1 MASSEARQTRLMLTS
16 GTALVLIFTQ
26 QGFVFAADG
35 LELDTFGK
43 ARDRSSRKIFP
54 LRREVAFSCA
64 GFRSVRNGKTKFE
77 LPRTVC
83 EAFEQAAKSFSGDFK
98 KLAEEMGARVRAEL
112 VELKE
117 QKIIESYPKNEYAD
131 WFARILL
138 AGFFDGKPNAAQL
151 SFCCLEGA
159 VVCQLEI
166 RDVPGSFA
174 YAGPET
180 VWTALVHN
188 SDAKVAPYRKE
199 AFDKMGH
206 SLDALDGPNLEEAT
220 LVAQNYV
227 RACSDPAVHKAY
239 PECKAIGGNMQS
251 ATITLEKGFFWM

>member
-1 MASSEARQTRLMLTS
+1 MLTS